1 MANETTA
8 AADQERLKVTIEQDV
23 PESFKPSLS
32 HLQER
37 AENLSR
43 MSERGIVNEVSGA
56 SLVARDDGQ
65 VNLSSTE
72 YTQYK
77 LNPDGRAVEESLESV
92 TVTNRKKITAD
103 EIIVNEHKLNPH
115 LYELTNFKQV
125 LHDPHNAVGNFCI
138 WGTALVKA
146 WEPSLKRYVMIRRQV
161 RIPMFSPAINVPEI
175 PTALKIADPLKE
187 VNNMQV
193 TMASGYQVNGA
204 ITDAKSNIGKAGA
217 DRPNTTT
224 DNAKKVD
231 GVEKKA
237 ENKADEAATKAAETK
252 ATDESSKTGGQ

>member
-1 MANETTA
+1 MAEETTA
-8 AADQERLKVTIEQDV
+8 AEQRLKVTIEQTA
-23 PESFKPSLS
+23 PESFKPSINK
-32 HLQER
+32 LQER

-65 VNLSSTE
+65 VNLASTE

-92 TVTNRKKITAD
+92 TVTNRKKITTD
-103 EIIVNEHKLNPH
+103 EIIINEHKLNPH

-125 LHDPHNAVGNFCI
+125 LHDPHNAAGNFCV
-138 WGTALVKA
+138 WGTVLVKA
-146 WEPSLKRYVMIRRQV
+146 WEPNLKRYVMIRRQV
-161 RIPMFSPAINVPEI
+161 RMPMFSPAINIPEI

-187 VNNMQV
+187 TNDMQV
-193 TMASGYQVNGA
+193 TMASGYQVNDA
-204 ITDAKSNIGKAGA
+204 ITDTKSNIGKDGA

-237 ENKADEAATKAAETK
+237 ETK
-252 ATDESSKTGGQ
+252 TDNTTAKTEG